1 MDGYKKREAGRWV
14 SVSLSVGVVAVGSGC
29 LLVGGQLPEW
39 RKVLQCWVYE
49 VNGHAEHLGD
59 GLHHVDGYGILA
71 SLDEVDVGALQS
83 CLLCQLLLGQSPQ
96 SAQGGYAATD
106 ALSIPGMEFDAVQT

>member
-1 MDGYKKREAGRWV
+1 M
-14 SVSLSVGVVAVGSGC
+14 
-29 LLVGGQLPEW
+29 
-39 RKVLQCWVYE
+39 QCWVYE
-49 VNGHAEHLGD
+49 VNGHAEHLCD

-71 SLDEVDVGALQS
+71 SLDAVDVGALQS

-106 ALSIPGMEFDAVQT
+106 ALSIPGMEFDVVQT